1 MEYRTTGKGVLEK
14 QTETKDYDMPVALH
28 GVYYTIAEAAERL
41 GYAGQSSIRQ
51 GCINGTIPA
60 HKLGNTWIIE
70 EKTLQ
75 AIAKLPVKPQG
86 NRGLAR
92 K

>member
-1 MEYRTTGKGVLEK
+1 
-14 QTETKDYDMPVALH
+14 MPVALH